1 MAGQGSPGSSVVL
14 CTDGLANVGLGAFD
28 EAKTKDQANQV
39 NQFYEK
45 LGEYAKSKGITVSI
59 ISIEGEERNISTL
72 STLAELTGGSV
83 ERVDPIQLTQN
94 FANILQLPVIATNV
108 VTKVKLHKGLEF
120 RNEDP
125 VNLSEDKTLMVRDL
139 GNVTDETEITFEY
152 RLKGLKELV
161 KMEDLDLTAIHS
173 FPFQAQITYS
183 ALDGSK
189 CVRIISNQQ
198 EISHD
203 RDNLEKNA
211 NYKILSTNAIQQS
224 SKLAKKGQMKEA
236 QVIAKTW
243 KRRMRNQISNEDQMC
258 DYQDFNRNYGDVYNM
273 IQEQQAEEDDED
285 GDGGEERKMPARKS
299 SLGRKEAVVAKK

>member
-1 MAGQGSPGSSVVL
+1 MAGQGAPGSSVVL

-59 ISIEGEERNISTL
+59 ISIEGEECNISSL

-161 KMEDLDLTAIHS
+161 KMEDLDLTAIQS

-189 CVRIISNQQ
+189 CVRIISNQ
-198 EISHD
+198 
-203 RDNLEKNA
+203 
-211 NYKILSTNAIQQS
+211 
-224 SKLAKKGQMKEA
+224 
-236 QVIAKTW
+236 
-243 KRRMRNQISNEDQMC
+243 
-258 DYQDFNRNYGDVYNM
+258 
-273 IQEQQAEEDDED
+273 
-285 GDGGEERKMPARKS
+285 
-299 SLGRKEAVVAKK
+299 

>member
-1 MAGQGSPGSSVVL
+1 MAGQGAPGSSVVL

-59 ISIEGEERNISTL
+59 ISIEGEECNISTL

-189 CVRIISNQQ
+189 CVRIISNQ
-198 EISHD
+198 
-203 RDNLEKNA
+203 
-211 NYKILSTNAIQQS
+211 
-224 SKLAKKGQMKEA
+224 
-236 QVIAKTW
+236 
-243 KRRMRNQISNEDQMC
+243 
-258 DYQDFNRNYGDVYNM
+258 
-273 IQEQQAEEDDED
+273 
-285 GDGGEERKMPARKS
+285 
-299 SLGRKEAVVAKK
+299 